1 MKNLCLKRL
10 TLVFVILLAVSQC
23 IRAEEGGEKKQKPYS
38 SSTSFSLLMTSGN
51 AEDLTLGLDTE
62 QNLNLDKNQ
71 IQFKGNIIYS
81 ESKGDKESEIYS
93 SHLEYKRIL
102 SSKAYLTGIG
112 MWERNVLS
120 GYNHRL
126 SLSVGGGYLW
136 MKSEKLEFSSE
147 AAIGWS
153 KENNVDK
160 GKDNSISLS
169 FASLLISSK
178 LKVRVSKT
186 SEFAYQEIFFLNLDD
201 SKDYRLSSLAS
212 LSVAISGNLALKMSY
227 QLKHNHKPVPGFKN
241 TDHYLLSSLVMNF

>member
-1 MKNLCLKRL
+1 MNSPLKRL
-10 TLVFVILLAVSQC
+10 TPVFIILLTIFQC
-23 IRAEEGGEKKQKPYS
+23 ALAKEEGEKKQKLYS
-38 SSTSFSLLMTSGN
+38 SSTSFSLLLTSGN

-81 ESKGDKESEIYS
+81 ESEGAKESEIYY

-102 SSKAYLTGIG
+102 SSKAYLTSIG
-112 MWERNVLS
+112 SWERNVLS
-120 GYNHRL
+120 GYNYRL
-126 SLSVGGGYLW
+126 SLSLGAGYLW

-147 AAIGWS
+147 AAVGWS

-160 GKDNSISLS
+160 VKDNSISLS

-178 LKVRVSKT
+178 VKAHVSKT
-186 SEFAYQEIFFLNLDD
+186 SEFAYHEIFFLNLDD

-227 QLKHNHKPVPGFKN
+227 QLKYNHQPVAGFKN
-241 TDHYLLSSLVMNF
+241 TDHYFLSSLVINF